1 MSDDTPDNVRRLPR
15 RSRDERIA
23 DEAHADRSLLC
34 GAHGCPN
41 RWSVDAGN
49 GRLCSAHAWAG
60 RHLWPQVTQEQQ
72 DAETERAW
80 RNANRSPQPED
91 HPRHDPARLARA
103 LSKLSQA
110 KGPIG
115 WAKRLRWCEQER
127 GGRLPSGQP
136 MTQFQRDAW
145 RQVLR
150 DQAEAVDD
158 ADAVR
163 ARAFPPEFPAPNGV
177 GVAA

>member
-1 MSDDTPDNVRRLPR
+1 MSDDTPDNVRQLPR

-23 DEAHADRSLLC
+23 EEVGADRALMC
-34 GAHGCPN
+34 GAIDCPN
-41 RWSVDAGN
+41 LWSVDAGN
-49 GRLCSAHAWAG
+49 GRLCSAHAWVG
-60 RHLWPQVTQEQQ
+60 RHLWPQITQEQQ

-80 RNANRSPQPED
+80 RAANRSPQAEQ

-103 LSKLSQA
+103 LSKLNQA
-110 KGPIG
+110 KDPIG

-127 GGRLPSGQP
+127 GGRLPSGQT

-150 DQAEAVDD
+150 DHDQPISEQPAQ
-158 ADAVR
+158 
-163 ARAFPPEFPAPNGV
+163 FPAANHTSEEQPT
-177 GVAA
+177 